1 VSVDEIAKRVERLRK
16 QAADRELR
24 IRAATQVI
32 NGRAHE
38 VFRGH
43 FPEEWPRAIVANT
56 VRSAMEDTASMVGV
70 LPTLSAASDTAL
82 DESKRSR
89 AGKLS
94 RIVNAIAYQS
104 DLGGQLVTGAARL
117 AVAGFVPVRV
127 EPLFDEGR
135 PHVHVDD
142 PAGCYYERDRFRRVL
157 SYSRV
162 HRIRAS
168 ELAALWP
175 EHESRIL
182 SMDWMSR
189 TREQDEW
196 LDVVQ
201 WTDAD
206 QVLMFVPKREN
217 LVLSRVENR
226 LGRVPVRIAQMPT
239 LDGSAQGEYDEAL
252 WVFAAKAKLALLNLE
267 AASKAVQAP
276 LAVPQ
281 DVETFEFGPDAL
293 IRTSQPRDV
302 QRVRLDIPNS
312 SMFEVGQLDNELKLA
327 THFPDVRA
335 GQTDASVV
343 TGRGVQALMGG
354 YDARVK
360 TAQSMLGSAVADIMG
375 DALEVDRVYF
385 GGTRKKVYASVN
397 GSSYEV
403 EYTPE
408 KDIYST
414 HVAAEYGVMAGLDP
428 NRALVW
434 ALQALGAGLVSE
446 AFVRANIPVNINPG
460 EEERQIDLERLRTA
474 VMTSIQSTAQAI
486 PQMVTQGQDPMAIV
500 TAMVEIIEA
509 RKKGIPIEE
518 AAAKAFAPKPPSEEE
533 QAAMQAQADQMA
545 AMAGGGGMPGMP
557 QPGGMPGAGQAPEMP
572 YQPPAMSQLLTQL
585 NGDGTPRTSVRQV
598 RQSII

>member
-1 VSVDEIAKRVERLRK
+1 
-16 QAADRELR
+16 
-24 IRAATQVI
+24 
-32 NGRAHE
+32 
-38 VFRGH
+38 
-43 FPEEWPRAIVANT
+43 
-56 VRSAMEDTASMVGV
+56 
-70 LPTLSAASDTAL
+70 
-82 DESKRSR
+82 
-89 AGKLS
+89 
-94 RIVNAIAYQS
+94 
-104 DLGGQLVTGAARL
+104 
-117 AVAGFVPVRV
+117 
-127 EPLFDEGR
+127 
-135 PHVHVDD
+135 
-142 PAGCYYERDRFRRVL
+142 
-157 SYSRV
+157 
-162 HRIRAS
+162 
-168 ELAALWP
+168 
-175 EHESRIL
+175 
-182 SMDWMSR
+182 
-189 TREQDEW
+189 
-196 LDVVQ
+196 
-201 WTDAD
+201 
-206 QVLMFVPKREN
+206 
-217 LVLSRVENR
+217 
-226 LGRVPVRIAQMPT
+226 
-239 LDGSAQGEYDEAL
+239 
-252 WVFAAKAKLALLNLE
+252 
-267 AASKAVQAP
+267 
-276 LAVPQ
+276 
-281 DVETFEFGPDAL
+281 
-293 IRTSQPRDV
+293 
-302 QRVRLDIPNS
+302 
-312 SMFEVGQLDNELKLA
+312 
-327 THFPDVRA
+327 VRA
-335 GQTDASVV
+335 GQTDASIV